1 MSESQTPQVDIE
13 TFDRE
18 RANAVVVDVR
28 ESAEHATGHVPG
40 AHLIPMG
47 HLPSR
52 MNELTKQQP
61 VYVICASGGRSSA
74 MTDLLRAS
82 GFDARSVAGGTQ
94 AWVDS
99 GRPLEGGAR

>member
-18 RANAVVVDVR
+18 RTDAVVVDVR
-28 ESAEHATGHVPG
+28 EAAEHATGHVPG

-52 MNELTKQQP
+52 MGELSKDQP

-82 GFDARSVAGGTQ
+82 GYDAFSVSGGTQ
-94 AWVDS
+94 AWIDS
-99 GRPLEGGAR
+99 GRPVDGGTR